1 MLASHFGRFFSANP
15 ALLHFAAHSHHPWPD
30 ATEAAHARYWSDAAT
45 LVDRKWD
52 RIFGE
57 VLPAA
62 QAHVARLLQLSDPA
76 QVAFAPNTHEFV
88 ARLYSCFE
96 RRPIKVLT
104 SAHEFHSF
112 RRQTRR
118 LQEDGRA
125 DVTEVAIEP
134 VSTFAR
140 RFAEAAASQPW
151 DLVFLSHVFFD
162 SGYVVPMLEEI
173 ATAAPADAVVVIDG
187 YHAFCALP
195 VDLSAL
201 HRRVFYMA
209 GGYKYA
215 MSGEGCCF
223 LAIPPGNR
231 LRPADTGWFATF
243 ETLSGPP
250 GSAVPYNDDA
260 FRFWG
265 ATFDPSGL
273 YRFNAAMEWLQS
285 TGTTIADV
293 HRHARGLQERFLHG
307 LEQAQLPALPV
318 AALVPPAS
326 VARGNFLTF
335 ELEDAEHV
343 HEHIKKAGVYIDRR
357 DKRIRFGFGVYHDAA
372 DVDRLLSGL
381 REALRQGANAD
392 GRR

>member
-1 MLASHFGRFFSANP
+1 LSLAAHFASFFAAEPGR
-15 ALLHFAAHSHHPWPD
+15 LHFAAHSHHPWPD
-30 ATEAAHARYWSDAAT
+30 ATRAAHQRYWSDSARLA
-45 LVDRKWD
+45 DRKWD
-52 RIFGE
+52 HVFGT

-62 QAHVARLLQLSDPA
+62 QGHVARLLGLSDPK

-88 ARLYSCFE
+88 ARLYSCFD
-96 RRPIKVLT
+96 RKPLRVLT

-118 LQEDGRA
+118 LQEDGRLE
-125 DVTEVAIEP
+125 VTEIEGAP
-134 VSTFAR
+134 WETFSR
-140 RFAEAAASQPW
+140 RFAAAARSQPW

-162 SGYVVPMLEEI
+162 SGFVVQDLESI
-173 ATAAPADAVVVIDG
+173 CAAAPAQATVVIDG

-195 VDLSAL
+195 VDLSQV
-201 HRRVFYMA
+201 HRRAFYMA

-215 MSGEGCCF
+215 MSGEGACF
-223 LAIPPGNR
+223 LAVPPGNR
-231 LRPADTGWFATF
+231 LRPADTGWFASF

-285 TGTTIADV
+285 TGTSIDDV
-293 HRHARGLQERFLHG
+293 HRHAIALQQQFLSALQHEPIAVLPMTALLPPRG
-307 LEQAQLPALPV
+307 
-318 AALVPPAS
+318 

-335 ELEDAEHV
+335 ELDDAERV
-343 HEHIKKAGVYIDRR
+343 HERIKAAGVYVDRR
-357 DKRIRFGFGVYHDAA
+357 DRRIRFGFGVYHDVGAVAA
-372 DVDRLLSGL
+372 LLRVL
-381 REALRQGANAD
+381 REALA
-392 GRR
+392 